1 MKFVKMQANGN
12 DYVYVEKSQLTTSDL
27 SSLAKK
33 ISARRFEIGSDG
45 LIVIDKINPTT
56 ILMQMFNSDGS
67 EGKTCGNGVRCSA
80 YFAKKYLGVTQNEI
94 TVLTK
99 SNPAKVQVL
108 SYDNLSATV
117 KANMGVPKRKF
128 TPFLTQSL
136 EKIGL
141 YVDYQDIFEIDVGNP
156 HLVFFTDKY
165 DLFALSSGVEK
176 SNFYKDGINVE
187 RVYKVEN
194 LSDKD
199 YRLFS
204 EVYERGSGKTLS
216 CGSGAVAVAYSF
228 AQKRS
233 LDLEGVTFTVSM
245 EGGDSQVTFEKDC
258 AFLQSEVKIVFEGEV
273 KNEV

>member
-12 DYVYVEKSQLTTSDL
+12 DYVYVAKSQITTNDL

-33 ISARRFEIGSDG
+33 VSNRRFGVGSDG
-45 LIVIDKINPTT
+45 LIVIDKIDSKT
-56 ILMQMFNSDGS
+56 ISMQMFNSDGS

-80 YFAKKYLGVTQNEI
+80 FFAQKYLGVTQSEI

-99 SNPAKVQVL
+99 SNPSKVQIL
-108 SYDNLSATV
+108 SRDSFSATV

-128 TPFLTQSL
+128 TPFLVQSL
-136 EKIGL
+136 QKVGL
-141 YVDYQDIFEIDVGNP
+141 YVDYQDIFEVDVGNP

-165 DLFALSSGVEK
+165 DLFSLSNGARK

-187 RVYKVEN
+187 RVYEIEN
-194 LSDKD
+194 LSPKH
-199 YRLFS
+199 YRILC

-216 CGSGAVAVAYSF
+216 CGSGGVAVAYSF
-228 AQKRS
+228 AQKHS
-233 LDLEGVTFTVSM
+233 LDVDGVTFTVSM
-245 EGGDSQVTFEKDC
+245 DGGDAQISFENDC
-258 AFLQSEVKIVFEGEV
+258 AFLQSEVKIVFEGEL